1 MGYVIETENLTKI
14 YGKGKEAVKALDN
27 VSLKVPKGSICGLL
41 GHNGA
46 GKTTLI
52 SLLVGL
58 TLPTSG
64 SGKVLG
70 YDIIKESINIRK
82 KVGLLPEGF
91 GFYDDMSAL
100 ENLIYLGQLD
110 GLSLKDATLKA
121 KENLEKVGLS
131 NEMNKKVAAF
141 SRGMKQRLGI
151 AQALLKNPELLILD
165 EPTVGI
171 DPYGAKG
178 FRDLII
184 SLSKE
189 GITTMISTHLLHEV
203 GMICDYAIILKRGRL
218 LDYGGLKEMTQKV
231 IDKVGVTYEI
241 SIKGNIIDL
250 MEKIKSIEGVKK
262 AHIEDNKI
270 IVNISFDKRDKIL
283 QFLREKEI
291 FFEYFNER
299 PISWEEIFME
309 IHGGI

>member
-1 MGYVIETENLTKI
+1 MEYIIETENLTKI

-70 YDIIKESINIRK
+70 YDIVKESINIRR

-121 KENLEKVGLS
+121 KEVLEKIGLS
-131 NEMNKKVAAF
+131 NEMNRKVAAF

-165 EPTVGI
+165 EPTVGV

-189 GITTMISTHLLHEV
+189 GITTMISTHLLHEI
-203 GMICDYAIILKRGRL
+203 GIICDYAIILKRGKL
-218 LDYGGLKEMTQKV
+218 LDYGNLKDMTQKV
-231 IDKVGVTYEI
+231 IEKIGATYEI
-241 SIKGNIIDL
+241 LIKGNIIDL
-250 MEKIKSIEGVKK
+250 MEKFKSIEGVKK
-262 AHIEDNKI
+262 VYIEDNKL
-270 IVNISFDKRDKIL
+270 IVNVSFDKRDRIL

-291 FFEYFNER
+291 VFEYFNER

-309 IHGGI
+309 IHGGV

>member
-1 MGYVIETENLTKI
+1 MEYIIETENLTKI

-27 VSLKVPKGSICGLL
+27 VSLKVPKGSVCGLL

-70 YDIIKESINIRK
+70 YDIVKESINIRR

-121 KENLEKVGLS
+121 KEVLEKIGLS
-131 NEMNKKVAAF
+131 NEMNRKVAAF

-165 EPTVGI
+165 EPTVGV

-189 GITTMISTHLLHEV
+189 GITTMISTHLLHEI
-203 GMICDYAIILKRGRL
+203 GIICDYAIILKRGKL
-218 LDYGGLKEMTQKV
+218 LDYGNLKDMAQKV
-231 IDKVGVTYEI
+231 IEKIGATYEI

-250 MEKIKSIEGVKK
+250 MEKFKSIEGVKK
-262 AHIEDNKI
+262 VYIEDNKLI
-270 IVNISFDKRDKIL
+270 INVSFDKRDRIL

-291 FFEYFNER
+291 VFEYFNER

-309 IHGGI
+309 IHGGV

>member
-1 MGYVIETENLTKI
+1 
-14 YGKGKEAVKALDN
+14 
-27 VSLKVPKGSICGLL
+27 
-41 GHNGA
+41 HNGA

>member
-14 YGKGKEAVKALDN
+14 YGKGKEVVKALDN

>member
-1 MGYVIETENLTKI
+1 MEYIIETENLTKI

-70 YDIIKESINIRK
+70 YDIVKESINIRR

-121 KENLEKVGLS
+121 KEVLEKIGLS
-131 NEMNKKVAAF
+131 NEMNRKVAAF

-178 FRDLII
+178 FRELIT

-203 GMICDYAIILKRGRL
+203 GMICDYAIILKRGKL
-218 LDYGGLKEMTQKV
+218 LSYGDLKEMIQKV
-231 IDKVGVTYEI
+231 IDKIGLTYEI
-241 SIKGNIIDL
+241 SIKGNIMDL
-250 MEKIKSIEGVKK
+250 MEKMKNIEGVRKIY
-262 AHIEDNKI
+262 IEDNKLI
-270 IVNISFDKRDKIL
+270 INTSPNKRENIL
-283 QFLREKEI
+283 QFLREGGI
-291 FFEYFNER
+291 ILEYFNER
-299 PISWEEIFME
+299 TIGWEEIFME
-309 IHGGI
+309 IHGSV

>member
-1 MGYVIETENLTKI
+1 MEYIIETENLTKI

-27 VSLKVPKGSICGLL
+27 VSLKVPKGSVCGLL

-70 YDIIKESINIRK
+70 YDIVKESINIRR

-121 KENLEKVGLS
+121 KEVLEKIGLS
-131 NEMNKKVAAF
+131 NEMNRKVAAF

-165 EPTVGI
+165 EPTVGV

-189 GITTMISTHLLHEV
+189 GITTMISTHLLHEI
-203 GMICDYAIILKRGRL
+203 GIICDYAIILKRGKL
-218 LDYGGLKEMTQKV
+218 LDYGNLKDMTQKV
-231 IDKVGVTYEI
+231 IEKIGATYEI

-250 MEKIKSIEGVKK
+250 MEKFKSIEGVKK
-262 AHIEDNKI
+262 VYIEDNKLI
-270 IVNISFDKRDKIL
+270 INVSFDKRDRIL

-291 FFEYFNER
+291 VFEYFNER

-309 IHGGI
+309 IHGGV

>member
-1 MGYVIETENLTKI
+1 MEYVIETENLTKI

-27 VSLKVPKGSICGLL
+27 VSLKVPKGSVCGLL

-52 SLLVGL
+52 SVLVGL

-82 KVGLLPEGF
+82 RVGLLPEGF

-110 GLSLKDATLKA
+110 GFSLKDAISKA
-121 KENLEKVGLS
+121 KETLDKVGLS

-141 SRGMKQRLGI
+141 SRGMKQRLGV
-151 AQALLKNPELLILD
+151 AQALLKDPELLILD

-178 FRDLII
+178 FRELIT

-203 GMICDYAIILKRGRL
+203 GMICDYAIILKRGKL
-218 LDYGGLKEMTQKV
+218 LSYGDLKEMVQKV
-231 IDKVGVTYEI
+231 IDKIGLTYEI
-241 SIKGNIIDL
+241 SIKGNIMDL
-250 MEKIKSIEGVKK
+250 MEKMKNIEGVRKIY
-262 AHIEDNKI
+262 IEDNKLI
-270 IVNISFDKRDKIL
+270 INISPNKRENIL
-283 QFLREKEI
+283 QFLREGGI
-291 FFEYFNER
+291 ILEYFNER
-299 PISWEEIFME
+299 AIGWEEIFME
-309 IHGGI
+309 IHGSV

>member
-1 MGYVIETENLTKI
+1 MEYVIETENLTKI

-189 GITTMISTHLLHEV
+189 GITTMVSTHLLHEV
-203 GMICDYAIILKRGRL
+203 GMICDYAIILKRGKL
-218 LDYGGLKEMTQKV
+218 LDYGSLKEMTQKV

-241 SIKGNIIDL
+241 SIKGDIIDL
-250 MEKIKSIEGVKK
+250 MEKIKSIEGVRK
-262 AHIEDNKI
+262 AYVEDNKLI
-270 IVNISFDKRDKIL
+270 INISFDKRERIL

-291 FFEYFNER
+291 VFEYFNER
-299 PISWEEIFME
+299 PISWEAIFME

>member
-1 MGYVIETENLTKI
+1 MEYVIETENLTKI

-27 VSLKVPKGSICGLL
+27 VSLKIPKGSVCGLL

-52 SLLVGL
+52 SILVGL

-64 SGKVLG
+64 NGKVLG
-70 YDIIKESINIRK
+70 YDIIKESVKIRK

-91 GFYDDMSAL
+91 GLYDDMSSL
-100 ENLIYLGQLD
+100 ENLIYLAKLD
-110 GLSLKDATLKA
+110 GLSSKNAIEKA
-121 KENLEKVGLS
+121 KESLEKVGLS

-151 AQALLKNPELLILD
+151 AQALLKDPELLILD

-178 FRDLII
+178 FRDLIV
-184 SLSKE
+184 SLRNE
-189 GITTMISTHLLHEV
+189 GITTILSTHLLHEI
-203 GMICDYAIILKRGRL
+203 GMICDYAIILKKGKL
-218 LDYGGLKEMTQKV
+218 LDYGSLEDMTQK
-231 IDKVGVTYEI
+231 IIGKIGVTYEI

-250 MEKIKSIEGVKK
+250 MEKIKNIEGVRSVSIK
-262 AHIEDNKI
+262 DNKL
-270 IVNISFDKRDKIL
+270 IVNIDPEKRKEFL
-283 QFLREKEI
+283 QFLKEKEI
-291 FFEYFNER
+291 ILEYFNER
-299 PISWEEIFME
+299 AIDWEKIFME

>member
-1 MGYVIETENLTKI
+1 MEYIIETENLTKI

-27 VSLKVPKGSICGLL
+27 VSLKVPKGSVCGLL

-70 YDIIKESINIRK
+70 YDIVKESINIRR

-121 KENLEKVGLS
+121 KEVLEKIGLS
-131 NEMNKKVAAF
+131 NEMNRKVAAF

-165 EPTVGI
+165 EPTVGV

-189 GITTMISTHLLHEV
+189 GITTMISTHLLHEI
-203 GMICDYAIILKRGRL
+203 GIICDYAIILKRGKL
-218 LDYGGLKEMTQKV
+218 LDYGNLKDMTQKV
-231 IDKVGVTYEI
+231 IEKIGATYEI

-250 MEKIKSIEGVKK
+250 MEKFKSIEGVKK
-262 AHIEDNKI
+262 VYIEDNKLI
-270 IVNISFDKRDKIL
+270 INVSFDKRDRIL

-291 FFEYFNER
+291 VFEYFNER

>member
-1 MGYVIETENLTKI
+1 MEYVIETENLTKI

-27 VSLKVPKGSICGLL
+27 VSLKVPKGSVCGLL

-52 SLLVGL
+52 SVLVGL

-82 KVGLLPEGF
+82 RVGLLPEGF

-110 GLSLKDATLKA
+110 GFSLKDAISKA
-121 KENLEKVGLS
+121 KETLDKVGLS

-141 SRGMKQRLGI
+141 SRGMKQRLGV
-151 AQALLKNPELLILD
+151 AQALLKDPELLILD

-178 FRDLII
+178 FRELIT

-203 GMICDYAIILKRGRL
+203 GMICDYAIILKRGKL
-218 LDYGGLKEMTQKV
+218 LSYGDLKEMVQKV
-231 IDKVGVTYEI
+231 IDKIGLTYEI
-241 SIKGNIIDL
+241 SIKGNIMDL
-250 MEKIKSIEGVKK
+250 MEKMKNIEGVRKIY
-262 AHIEDNKI
+262 IEDNKLI
-270 IVNISFDKRDKIL
+270 INISPNKRENIL
-283 QFLREKEI
+283 QFLREGGI
-291 FFEYFNER
+291 ILEYFNER
-299 PISWEEIFME
+299 TIGWEEIFME
-309 IHGGI
+309 IHGSV

>member
-1 MGYVIETENLTKI
+1 MEYVIETENLTKI

-27 VSLKVPKGSICGLL
+27 VSLKVPKGSVCGLL

-52 SLLVGL
+52 SVLVGL

-64 SGKVLG
+64 TGKVLG

-82 KVGLLPEGF
+82 RVGLLPEGF

-110 GLSLKDATLKA
+110 GFSLKDAISKA
-121 KENLEKVGLS
+121 KETLDKVGLS

-141 SRGMKQRLGI
+141 SRGMKQRLGV
-151 AQALLKNPELLILD
+151 AQALLKDPELLILD

-178 FRDLII
+178 FRELIT

-203 GMICDYAIILKRGRL
+203 GMICDYAIILKRGKL
-218 LDYGGLKEMTQKV
+218 LSYGDLKEMVQKV
-231 IDKVGVTYEI
+231 IDKIGLTYEI
-241 SIKGNIIDL
+241 SIKGNIMDL
-250 MEKIKSIEGVKK
+250 MEKMKNIEGVRKIY
-262 AHIEDNKI
+262 IEDNKLI
-270 IVNISFDKRDKIL
+270 INISPNKRENIL
-283 QFLREKEI
+283 QFLREGGI
-291 FFEYFNER
+291 ILEYFNER
-299 PISWEEIFME
+299 TIGWEEIFME
-309 IHGGI
+309 IHGSV

>member
-1 MGYVIETENLTKI
+1 MEYVIETENLTKV
-14 YGKGKEAVKALDN
+14 YGKAKEAVKALDN
-27 VSLKVPKGSICGLL
+27 VSLKVPKGSVCGLL

-52 SLLVGL
+52 SVLVGL

-64 SGKVLG
+64 TGKVLG

-82 KVGLLPEGF
+82 RVGLLPEGF

-110 GLSLKDATLKA
+110 GFPLKDATSKA
-121 KENLEKVGLS
+121 KETLDKVGLS
-131 NEMNKKVAAF
+131 NEMNKKVVAF
-141 SRGMKQRLGI
+141 SRGMKQRLGV
-151 AQALLKNPELLILD
+151 AQALLKDPELLILD

-178 FRDLII
+178 FRELIT

-203 GMICDYAIILKRGRL
+203 GMICDYAIILKRGKL
-218 LDYGGLKEMTQKV
+218 LIYGDLKEMVQKV
-231 IDKVGVTYEI
+231 IDKIGLTYEI
-241 SIKGNIIDL
+241 SIKGNIMDL
-250 MEKIKSIEGVKK
+250 MEKMKNIEGVRK
-262 AHIEDNKI
+262 IYVEDNKLI
-270 IVNISFDKRDKIL
+270 INTSPNKRENIL
-283 QFLREKEI
+283 QFLREGGI
-291 FFEYFNER
+291 ILEYFNER
-299 PISWEEIFME
+299 TIGWEEIFME
-309 IHGGI
+309 IHGSV

>member
-1 MGYVIETENLTKI
+1 MEYIIETENLTKI

-27 VSLKVPKGSICGLL
+27 VSLKVPKGSVCGLL

-70 YDIIKESINIRK
+70 YDIVKESINIRR

-121 KENLEKVGLS
+121 KEVLEKIGLS
-131 NEMNKKVAAF
+131 NEINRKVAAF

-165 EPTVGI
+165 EPTVGV

-189 GITTMISTHLLHEV
+189 GITTMISTHLLHEI
-203 GMICDYAIILKRGRL
+203 GIICDYAIILKRGKL
-218 LDYGGLKEMTQKV
+218 LDYGNLKDMTQKV
-231 IDKVGVTYEI
+231 IEKIGATYEI

-250 MEKIKSIEGVKK
+250 MEKFKSIEGVKK
-262 AHIEDNKI
+262 VYIEDNKLI
-270 IVNISFDKRDKIL
+270 INVSFDKRDRIL

-291 FFEYFNER
+291 VFEYFNER

>member
-1 MGYVIETENLTKI
+1 MEYVIETENLTKI
-14 YGKGKEAVKALDN
+14 YGKAKEAIKALDN
-27 VSLKVPKGSICGLL
+27 VSLKVPKGSVCGLL

-52 SLLVGL
+52 SVLVGL

-64 SGKVLG
+64 TGKVLG

-82 KVGLLPEGF
+82 RVGLLPEGF

-110 GLSLKDATLKA
+110 GFPLKDAISKA
-121 KENLEKVGLS
+121 KETLDKVGLS
-131 NEMNKKVAAF
+131 NEMNKKVVAF

-151 AQALLKNPELLILD
+151 AQALLKDPELLILD
-165 EPTVGI
+165 EPTVGV

-178 FRDLII
+178 FRELIT

-203 GMICDYAIILKRGRL
+203 GMICDYAIILKRGKL
-218 LDYGGLKEMTQKV
+218 LSYGDLKEMVQKV
-231 IDKVGVTYEI
+231 IDKIGLTYEI
-241 SIKGNIIDL
+241 SIKGNIMDL
-250 MEKIKSIEGVKK
+250 MEKMKNIEGVRKIY
-262 AHIEDNKI
+262 IEDNKLI
-270 IVNISFDKRDKIL
+270 INISPNKRENIL
-283 QFLREKEI
+283 QFLREGGI
-291 FFEYFNER
+291 ILEYFNER
-299 PISWEEIFME
+299 TIGWEEIFME
-309 IHGGI
+309 IHGSV

>member
-1 MGYVIETENLTKI
+1 MEYIIETENLTKI
-14 YGKGKEAVKALDN
+14 YGKGKEAIKALDN
-27 VSLKVPKGSICGLL
+27 VSLKVPKGSVCGLL

-70 YDIIKESINIRK
+70 YDIVKESINIRR

-100 ENLIYLGQLD
+100 ENLIYLGQLY

-121 KENLEKVGLS
+121 KEVLEKIGLS
-131 NEMNKKVAAF
+131 NEMNRKVAAF

-151 AQALLKNPELLILD
+151 AQALLKDPELLILD
-165 EPTVGI
+165 EPTVGV

-189 GITTMISTHLLHEV
+189 GITTMISTHLLHEI
-203 GMICDYAIILKRGRL
+203 GIICDYAIILKRGKL
-218 LDYGGLKEMTQKV
+218 LDYGNLKDMTQKV
-231 IDKVGVTYEI
+231 IEKIGATYEI

-250 MEKIKSIEGVKK
+250 MEKFKSIEGVKK
-262 AHIEDNKI
+262 VYIEDNKLI
-270 IVNISFDKRDKIL
+270 INVSFDKRDRIL

-291 FFEYFNER
+291 VFEYFNER

-309 IHGGI
+309 IHGGV

>member
-1 MGYVIETENLTKI
+1 MEYVIETENLTKI
-14 YGKGKEAVKALDN
+14 YGKAKEAIKALDN
-27 VSLKVPKGSICGLL
+27 VSLKVPKGSVCGLL

-52 SLLVGL
+52 SVLVGL

-64 SGKVLG
+64 TGKVLG

-82 KVGLLPEGF
+82 RVGLLPEGF

-110 GLSLKDATLKA
+110 GFPLKDAISKA
-121 KENLEKVGLS
+121 KETLDKVGLS
-131 NEMNKKVAAF
+131 NEMNKKVVAF

-151 AQALLKNPELLILD
+151 AQALLKDPELLILD
-165 EPTVGI
+165 EPTVGV

-178 FRDLII
+178 FRELIT

-203 GMICDYAIILKRGRL
+203 GMICDYAIILKRGKL
-218 LDYGGLKEMTQKV
+218 LSYGDLKEMVQKV
-231 IDKVGVTYEI
+231 IDKIGLTYEI
-241 SIKGNIIDL
+241 SIKGNIMDL
-250 MEKIKSIEGVKK
+250 MEKMKNIEGVRK
-262 AHIEDNKI
+262 IYVEDNKLI
-270 IVNISFDKRDKIL
+270 INISPNKRENIL
-283 QFLREKEI
+283 QFLREGGI
-291 FFEYFNER
+291 ILEYFNER
-299 PISWEEIFME
+299 TIGWEEIFME
-309 IHGGI
+309 IHGSV